1 MRLNNVRTRCAQM
14 LTTLGID
21 GPTNVEQLADQL
33 TQQRGR
39 PIRLVAH
46 PQLGDELSGTW
57 IALEGA
63 DVVFFDDR
71 LAGVHQQHVIAHELA
86 HIAFEHGH
94 YEPLAP
100 DVLATLLP
108 DVDPRTVLRM
118 LQRGSYSTH
127 EEREAEV
134 FASMLLQLSTHPVA
148 DDLDALPAGT
158 RRQAADLTATFG
170 SRRRDA
176 R

>member
-1 MRLNNVRTRCAQM
+1 MQLNVVRTRCAQM
-14 LTTLGID
+14 LATLGIH
-21 GPTNVEQLADQL
+21 GPTSVQQLAEQL

-46 PQLGDELSGTW
+46 PQLGEELSGTW
-57 IALEGA
+57 IELEGA
-63 DVVFFDDR
+63 DVVFFDDG

-86 HIAFEHGH
+86 HIAFEHG
-94 YEPLAP
+94 YDEPLAP

-108 DVDPRTVLRM
+108 DVDPRTVRRM

-148 DDLDALPAGT
+148 DDLGALPADA
-158 RRQAADLTATFG
+158 RRRAADLTATFG